1 MEDMETVE
9 TADDA
14 VNPTETVPEE
24 GADEAD
30 DQGSVNIYRES
41 EEHGDFTDEGD
52 TDTDDCAEYDEEAE
66 LSELC
71 RISGVEYGSLSEFS
85 GYERYLELKGSGVL
99 TAEEAFYAVN
109 RGKIPGFTVAGGAV
123 ATGAQVADSG
133 SKHHMTA
140 SGRKPSSGEVFT
152 RADREELAKWGIA
165 ATGSELE
172 RLWRNAGGSTSR
184 K

>member
-1 MEDMETVE
+1 METVE
-9 TADDA
+9 KAEDA
-14 VNPTETVPEE
+14 VNPIETEPDGDVDGGDTL
-24 GADEAD
+24 GT
-30 DQGSVNIYRES
+30 VNIYRES
-41 EEHGDFTDEGD
+41 EERGSFTDEGGA
-52 TDTDDCAEYDEEAE
+52 DTDDCAEYDEEAE

-85 GYERYLELKGSGVL
+85 GYERYLELKGSGIL

-109 RGKIPGFTVAGGAV
+109 RGKKPVSTVNGDAAAV
-123 ATGAQVADSG
+123 AQRATDGG

-172 RLWRNAGGSTSR
+172 RLWRNAGERSCAVR

>member
-9 TADDA
+9 SAKDA
-14 VNPTETVPEE
+14 VNPTETAPEGVVDEE
-24 GADEAD
+24 GAE
-30 DQGSVNIYRES
+30 GTVNIYRES
-41 EEHGDFTDEGD
+41 EERGGFTDEGD
-52 TDTDDCAEYDEEAE
+52 GDTDDCAEYDEEAE

-85 GYERYLELKGSGVL
+85 GYERYLELKGSGIL

-109 RGKIPGFTVAGGAV
+109 RGKKPDFTAVGGAV
-123 ATGAQVADSG
+123 ATGAHVADSG

-172 RLWRNAGGSTSR
+172 RLWRNAGGCTVR

>member
-9 TADDA
+9 KTEDA
-14 VNPTETVPEE
+14 VNPIETESE
-24 GADEAD
+24 GDVDGGDSE
-30 DQGSVNIYRES
+30 GTVNIYRES
-41 EEHGDFTDEGD
+41 DDDGDLAEEAESDVDGY
-52 TDTDDCAEYDEEAE
+52 AEYDEEAE

-71 RISGVEYGSLSEFS
+71 RISGVEYGSLSAFS

-109 RGKIPGFTVAGGAV
+109 RGKKPVSTAAV
-123 ATGAQVADSG
+123 AQRATDGG

-172 RLWRNAGGSTSR
+172 RLWRNAGGRSCAVR

>member
-9 TADDA
+9 KTEDA
-14 VNPTETVPEE
+14 VNSIETESE
-24 GADEAD
+24 GDV
-30 DQGSVNIYRES
+30 GGGGNLGTVNIYRDS
-41 EEHGDFTDEGD
+41 EERGAFTDEGE

-85 GYERYLELKGSGVL
+85 GYERYLELKGSGIL

-109 RGKIPGFTVAGGAV
+109 RGKKPVSTAAV
-123 ATGAQVADSG
+123 AQRATDGG

-172 RLWRNAGGSTSR
+172 RLWRNAGSCATR